1 MVKTIAALWNG
12 SLEPV
17 GKLGVNNDE
26 MKDLEDILGRNI
38 DKMEKLL
45 NEEQKK
51 IFKIYCDNVSQ
62 YLLVSSEQAFC
73 DGYCLGTKITTE
85 ALIGAEDVANNF

>member
-1 MVKTIAALWNG
+1 MTKTIADLWNG
-12 SLEPV
+12 NLEPV
-17 GKLGVNNDE
+17 ENLGINNGE
-26 MKDLEDILGRNI
+26 MKDLEDTIGRLI
-38 DKMEKLL
+38 ERIEKLL

-51 IFKIYCDNVSQ
+51 MFEKYCDNVNR

-85 ALIGAEDVANNF
+85 VLMGAEDVAL